1 MIYESQVVYAVSRHL
16 EADGWTIRQELK
28 PTQRGDDIIAAKR
41 GRELRIEAKGEG
53 SERTGS
59 SRHGKP
65 FTRAQ
70 VRSHVAVAFYRAAKM
85 RKKNVRAGMAFPDND
100 HHREMLAE
108 IRNAVRDL
116 RLCVLWVAADGSVSS
131 R

>member
-16 EADGWTIRQELK
+16 EGDGWTIHQKLK
-28 PTQRGDDIIAAKR
+28 PTQRDDDIVAAKR

-53 SERTGS
+53 SERKGS
-59 SRHGKP
+59 SRHGEP

-70 VRSHVAVAFYRAAKM
+70 VRGHVAVAFYRAAKM
-85 RKKNVRAGMAFPDND
+85 RKKNVRAGMAFPDNE
-100 HHREMLAE
+100 HHREVVAE
-108 IRNAVRDL
+108 IQNAVRDL
-116 RLCVLWVAADGSVSS
+116 RLCVFWVATDGSVSS